1 MAITTIYRIEHQATN
16 TGPWQACNDLA
27 EHDDI
32 AAREQRKAA
41 NLFRDY
47 LNEKLDTSQFPGA
60 IFDFGFSF
68 RHGEHLCAS
77 PNKEVV
83 HKWFDTDRD
92 DIKEMVHNAGYRVL
106 KIRID
111 TSKLLRSRSGMQV
124 AFKREDIKKVDILS
138 IMDLTPKKKNVI
150 ITASTN
156 SEPAVKKW
164 TKEEIREKMA
174 TDGRWLIRGLLAIYD
189 RQTFQEQANGYTV
202 EDNGIG
208 FNGVDAEIL
217 SSIALNYKTR
227 NFISPKQLAIVQK
240 KMPKYAKQLSR
251 IANDN
256 ELMKAYNAA

>member
-27 EHDDI
+27 ESDDM

-41 NLFRDY
+41 YAFRDY
-47 LNEKLDTSQFPGA
+47 LNEKLDLGEFPGA
-60 IFDFGFSF
+60 SIDFGFSF

-111 TSKLLRSRSGMQV
+111 SSKLLRSRSGMQV

-138 IMDLTPKKKNVI
+138 IMDLTRKPKKVI
-150 ITASTN
+150 ITQSTN
-156 SEPAVKKW
+156 PEPAVKKW
-164 TKEEIREKMA
+164 TKDEIKEKLA
-174 TDGRWLIRGLLAIYD
+174 NDGRWLVRGLLAIYD
-189 RQTFQEQANGYTV
+189 RQTANEKAAGATV

-208 FNGVDAEIL
+208 FNGADAEIL
-217 SSIALNYKTR
+217 SSIAMCYKTR

-240 KMPKYAKQLSR
+240 KMVKYAGQLAK
-251 IANDN
+251 IANG
-256 ELMKAYNAA
+256 EI